1 MRIPRPFLPIAFALA
16 AFAAVLWIT
25 RVPGPGLDPDAM
37 SYLGAAESFAEHGT
51 LRLPAGTWDSPD
63 GTEALGHFPPGFS
76 LVLAGPVALGADPV
90 QVARVVEATSAAAAA
105 GMVVWMA
112 LALGGS
118 GAATLAGVLL
128 FVTPGFAL
136 DHLRVLSEPLFLV
149 LAVLTLLLL
158 WRAPDRPLAHGVVAA
173 AASVVRYAGASL
185 AGAAALWALSR
196 PGTVRRRIASAT
208 LALGPTA
215 LVQVA
220 WTLRTRAEAGQVRTF
235 GLRSGLGSTLHE
247 GWDTV
252 TAWLAPGIEQ
262 PVFRAVLALA
272 VLVMVA
278 ALLWNAAERART
290 FVAATGVAAACYA
303 GLVLLSRLFADE
315 RIPLDER
322 LLSPLFLF
330 ATVAVAAAAGLV
342 WRDARSAVRSS
353 GGLLLAA
360 WLGASAWRTGVTV
373 QEAREG
379 GWGYAAADWRGSDL
393 VRWLRSEGAGY
404 ALFSDDPADVWFAT
418 GRRSWKLPDTLA
430 PDSVAAFGEAL
441 RRRHG
446 VIIGFANPLEE
457 MARPDSLAARLGLG
471 ELARFEGGVVWGP
484 ARP

>member
-1 MRIPRPFLPIAFALA
+1 MRVPRPLLPVAFAGA
-16 AFAAVLWIT
+16 AFVAVLWIT
-25 RVPGPGLDPDAM
+25 RPPGPGLDPDAM
-37 SYLGAAESFAEHGT
+37 SYLGAAESFAESST
-51 LRLPAGTWDSPD
+51 LRIPVGMWDSPD

-76 LVLAGPVALGADPV
+76 IVLAGPVALGVEPV
-90 QVARVVEATSAAAAA
+90 QAARVLEAVSAAAAA

-112 LALGGS
+112 LAVGGP
-118 GAATLAGVLL
+118 AAAALAGILL

-136 DHLRVLSEPLFLV
+136 DHLRVLSEPLFLA
-149 LAVLTLLLL
+149 LAALTLLLM
-158 WRAPDRPLAHGVVAA
+158 WRAPDRPLAHGLVAA

-185 AGAAALWALSR
+185 GGAAALWALSR
-196 PGTVRRRIASAT
+196 PGTLRRRLWSAT
-208 LALGPTA
+208 LAIGPTVV
-215 LVQVA
+215 VQVA
-220 WTLRTRAEAGQVRTF
+220 WALRTRAEAAQVRTF
-235 GLRSGLGSTLHE
+235 GLKSGLGSTLHE
-247 GWDTV
+247 GWDTL
-252 TAWLAPGIEQ
+252 TAWLSPGVEQ

-272 VLVMVA
+272 VFVLVA
-278 ALLWNAAERART
+278 AVLWNAARRERT
-290 FVAATGVAAACYA
+290 FFAATGLAAACYA

-330 ATVAVAAAAGLV
+330 VSLGVASAAGML
-342 WRDARSAVRSS
+342 WSEGRQTVRST
-353 GGLLLAA
+353 GALLLAL

-379 GWGYAAADWRGSDL
+379 GWGYAGTDWRQSDL

-404 ALFSDDPADVWFAT
+404 ALFSDNPADVWFAT

-430 PDSVAAFGEAL
+430 PDSVSAFAAAL

-446 VIIGFANPLEE
+446 VVIGFASPLEE